1 MSWSVGRVL
10 LIDRDGDTRD
20 LLKSLFAHHGFEA
33 VAAASYDE
41 AHRCAEVGAF
51 ELVITGFI
59 VDTVDPRACWS
70 QLDRIQELVRCR
82 IGILSGFP
90 IHAAEATEHRVTFAL
105 VKPCA
110 ALELLADV
118 SAALRLPPLSSAR
131 TEVVSTYFEALQGGA
146 YQELAELCTDDIVY
160 HLPRAQS
167 PMAERVVGKAELVAL
182 AEQTFRTF
190 RDPIFQIEDVRPL
203 PDGALVRYLSTWRD
217 PDDNARSL
225 AGAVLFE
232 FAHDKIREVG
242 VRCDLSQIPT

>member
-1 MSWSVGRVL
+1 ML

-20 LLKSLFAHHGFEA
+20 LLHSLFAHHGFDA
-33 VAAASYDE
+33 IAAGSYDE

-51 ELVITGFI
+51 DLVITGFI
-59 VDTVDPRACWS
+59 VDSVDPRACWNE
-70 QLDRIQELVRCR
+70 LDRIRDLARCR

-90 IHAAEATEHRVTFAL
+90 IHAVQAEEHRIAFAL
-105 VKPCA
+105 VKPCT
-110 ALELLADV
+110 ALELLAEV
-118 SAALRLPPLSSAR
+118 SAALQFPPLSPAR
-131 TEVVSTYFEALQGGA
+131 AEVVTTYFDALQGGA
-146 YQELAELCTDDIVY
+146 YQGLAELCTDDIVY
-160 HLPRAQS
+160 HLPRAQA
-167 PMAERVVGKAELVAL
+167 PMPERVVGKAELVAL

-203 PDGALVRYLSTWRD
+203 PDGALVRYQSTWRD